1 MKWLKFFAVIFLF
14 LALTT
19 CQTLNSIIQEPKLS
33 IKSVD
38 IASITLSGIDLISHI
53 NIENPNSFALP
64 TPKIDWALA
73 INKNPFINGIFS
85 GDKSIKGQD
94 KITVDLPISIPYDG
108 LYKAFASLIS
118 SKEAAYNLALG
129 ITFPLP
135 VLENK
140 VFQLNYAGQIPLLQL
155 PKLLSGSVGI
165 AKMDYSGL
173 TLTYAANIE
182 NPNTFPIPLPK
193 MDWDYNVSGKSVVK
207 SSNTKAGQIAAG
219 STGTANFDISVAY
232 ADIFNAIDSLKNAT
246 EAKSNLLL
254 GADFSL
260 PAAFGEVKDILDIPG
275 TIPIPQMPAIAF
287 QGITKKSLGRTMEFD
302 LAWEVDNK
310 NTFAFDVD
318 NFAYDFI
325 VNNSQWAKGQINNP
339 PKVKANGK
347 TLIPLTV
354 SVSSTQVVAE
364 LADII
369 SRGSSVNYVCSGSA
383 SLISD
388 LPGLSIP
395 NYLLDLQGS
404 TRIR

>member
-1 MKWLKFFAVIFLF
+1 MFLS

-33 IKSVD
+33 LKSVD
-38 IASITLSGIDLISHI
+38 IANINLSGIDLISHI
-53 NIENPNSFALP
+53 DIENPNSFTLP
-64 TPKIDWALA
+64 TPKIDWALS

-85 GDKSIKGQD
+85 GGKSISGQE
-94 KITVDLPISIPYDG
+94 KITVDLPINIPYEG
-108 LYKAFASLIS
+108 LYKTFTSLMNN
-118 SKEAAYNLALG
+118 KEAAYNLALG
-129 ITFPLP
+129 LTFPLP

-140 VFQLNYAGQIPLLQL
+140 VFPLSYSGQIPLLQI

-165 AKMDYSGL
+165 ARMDFSGL
-173 TLTYAANIE
+173 TLACVASIE
-182 NPNTFPIPLPK
+182 NPNDFPIPLPK
-193 MDWDYNVSGKSVVK
+193 MDWDYSVSGKSVLK

-219 STGTANFDISVAY
+219 SAGAANFEIRVAY
-232 ADIFNAIDSLKNAT
+232 ADIFSLLDSLKNAT
-246 EAKSNLLL
+246 EAKSNLSM
-254 GADFSL
+254 GADFSM
-260 PAAFGEVKDILDIPG
+260 PAAFGEVKDTLNIPG

-310 NTFAFDVD
+310 NNFAFDLD
-318 NFAYDFI
+318 NFLYDFK
-325 VNNSQWAKGQINNP
+325 VNNSQWAQGKINNP
-339 PKVKANGK
+339 PKVKAAGK

-354 SVSSTQVVAE
+354 SISSTQIVAE
-364 LADII
+364 LVDII
-369 SRGSSVNYVCSGSA
+369 NRGSSVNYVCLGSA

-388 LPGLSIP
+388 LPGLNIP